1 MFKRKPCTSDYDTSY
16 DTLLRV
22 TNYVINYFM
31 LKRAYNSAFK
41 KFAQNH
47 VCFDDLNKLSV
58 NLSIKFLSFSRE
70 LVTELLTSIPPEIIY
85 PSPPNP
91 V

>member
-1 MFKRKPCTSDYDTSY
+1 
-16 DTLLRV
+16 
-22 TNYVINYFM
+22 M
-31 LKRAYNSAFK
+31 LNKAYNSAFK
-41 KFAQNH
+41 KFPLNH
-47 VCFDDLNKLSV
+47 VCFDDLNKLWV
-58 NLSIKFLSFSRE
+58 NVSIKFLSFSKE